1 MSEEMKKIEKIA
13 KEAQATELTVDDLEQ
28 VTGGAT
34 LPDITIGQQKSS
46 YNKAVQSMDKHIDK
60 LILG

>member
-1 MSEEMKKIEKIA
+1 MSEEIKKIEKITD
-13 KEAQATELTVDDLEQ
+13 EAQATELTVDDLEQ

-34 LPDITIGQQKSS
+34 TQDITINKQKTAD
-46 YNKAVQSMDKHIDK
+46 KAVESIGKHIDK